1 MINVLQSYMVGRTA
15 VRVIDRDHSMVALG
29 NRNIVIGLGRSIDD

>member
-1 MINVLQSYMVGRTA
+1 MVGRTA
-15 VRVIDRDHSMVALG
+15 IHVIDRDQGMVTLG